1 MEFNDSTAWT
11 KNSGSGHDAGRY
23 NGKDR
28 GDAVILAILLAW
40 FALAVLSGIGNAGK
54 GDEVITGDKIDC
66 GRGITAFVPRQLT
79 NEQIATLPLRPSFA
93 MDDVASLCARCAH
106 GVFQIWHNPDSCGP
120 DAYKMPCGCSHPPV
134 SIEDHGHHPCKQFL
148 GVDSKHG

>member
-40 FALAVLSGIGNAGK
+40 FALAVLSGIGA
-54 GDEVITGDKIDC
+54 C
-66 GRGITAFVPRQLT
+66 YALT
-79 NEQIATLPLRPSFA
+79 LVLDGMRSAWALIIALMAAATLA
-93 MDDVASLCARCAH
+93 VWMGADSLS
-106 GVFQIWHNPDSCGP
+106 QIWR
-120 DAYKMPCGCSHPPV
+120 
-134 SIEDHGHHPCKQFL
+134 F
-148 GVDSKHG
+148 